1 MVFISNTET
10 PGLTGKV
17 FFLLLGT
24 DEVQQGEYQVRTEA
38 QQSGLDKYDGFYF
51 PENNSIAQLWNVRWP
66 VVTLSTM
73 ALSHLNDMEKN
84 ASETDLFQVLNL
96 I

>member
-84 ASETDLFQVLNL
+84 ASETDLSKY
-96 I
+96 